1 MTHPPALSELQR
13 PSGHSSDVPI
23 DSTPPPPYDDAYAG
37 LDWGRIPGYI
47 RPNNTSDRRGWYWE
61 HGFEVQKGTDEK
73 NRFWLCKS
81 CHQKKPHKSYLFASR
96 GVENIKN
103 HMLKYHHLDKDGE
116 PVVKRP
122 RHAFFEPVGLNA
134 NNPRDQRIMNHYNSA
149 FEPDQWKKRL
159 LRWVVRD
166 QIPFHK
172 LESEHFRDLCQY
184 ANPLTA
190 SNHCLPHHTTIRA
203 WIIEEYA
210 SNKGIITELL
220 HTAQTKIHVAF
231 DLWTSRSMKCFAG
244 LVVHFIDA
252 NNTFRTFLLD
262 LPEQST
268 GHTGIGIAERV
279 KAVLAEF
286 AITEDQIGYFVADN
300 ATENDTCLEDLS
312 ADFNFD
318 KAWRRLRCM
327 GHVINL
333 VARALLFGKDPD
345 GFAED
350 TEEIADDLLR
360 KMKQWRKAGP
370 VGKLHNIMVWLRSSS
385 ERLKQLH
392 AHQRAVYIT
401 ASDPDAERKLT
412 YDPVL
417 ANDTRWNSNKAEIE
431 RGLLLRK
438 PIDIMIGAEVQAWQQ
453 YWNKITHNST
463 REPPARRREKPHIVD
478 DALDDDDWHTLTIY
492 LEVLKPFEEATTR
505 MQGNPGTASGS
516 RVWDILPTYEFLLQ
530 HLEEFK
536 TRYKDHKE
544 QHFRYNINQAWM
556 KLDKY
561 YGLTDDSPIYV
572 AAVVL
577 HPRMKWSFVDKFWN
591 DRLDWRDKAR
601 RDVRQLWEA
610 EYKHRVILIQPE
622 RPPERRRIV
631 VASGL
636 NDFLDN
642 LTCPAAQLE
651 EDRDE
656 YDHYLARTDD
666 PEDLACTDPI
676 TYWISKRS
684 MWPHLSQM
692 ALDIL
697 SIPCMSDEPE
707 RIFSFTGLLTPAHRA
722 RLGGDI
728 IGASLCLADWDRRG
742 VIDLLK

>member
-1 MTHPPALSELQR
+1 
-13 PSGHSSDVPI
+13 
-23 DSTPPPPYDDAYAG
+23 
-37 LDWGRIPGYI
+37 
-47 RPNNTSDRRGWYWE
+47 
-61 HGFEVQKGTDEK
+61 
-73 NRFWLCKS
+73 
-81 CHQKKPHKSYLFASR
+81 
-96 GVENIKN
+96 
-103 HMLKYHHLDKDGE
+103 
-116 PVVKRP
+116 
-122 RHAFFEPVGLNA
+122 
-134 NNPRDQRIMNHYNSA
+134 
-149 FEPDQWKKRL
+149 
-159 LRWVVRD
+159 
-166 QIPFHK
+166 
-172 LESEHFRDLCQY
+172 
-184 ANPLTA
+184 
-190 SNHCLPHHTTIRA
+190 
-203 WIIEEYA
+203 
-210 SNKGIITELL
+210 
-220 HTAQTKIHVAF
+220 
-231 DLWTSRSMKCFAG
+231 
-244 LVVHFIDA
+244 
-252 NNTFRTFLLD
+252 
-262 LPEQST
+262 
-268 GHTGIGIAERV
+268 
-279 KAVLAEF
+279 
-286 AITEDQIGYFVADN
+286 
-300 ATENDTCLEDLS
+300 
-312 ADFNFD
+312 
-318 KAWRRLRCM
+318 M

-370 VGKLHNIMVWLRSSS
+370 VGKLHNIVVWLRSSS

-463 REPPARRREKPHIVD
+463 QEPPARRREKPYVVD

-577 HPRMKWSFVDKFWN
+577 HPRMKWSFINKFWN
-591 DRLDWRDKAR
+591 DRPDWRDKAR

-651 EDRDE
+651 EDPDE

-684 MWPHLSQM
+684 VWPHLSQM

-707 RIFSFTGLLTPAHRA
+707 RIFSLTGLLTPAHRA
-722 RLGGDI
+722 RLGGNI